1 MRKMRLDERGTSM
14 IEVMV
19 TLIILS
25 VVLLAASASSTTAT
39 RLLSASR
46 RDTDYWAAMSYQAE
60 TLLLEGYDRVTS
72 GSGVV
77 DGHAMSWTVTGTD
90 PDPMTVV
97 LIAQRPKGPF
107 EAAQDSIVLF
117 MTAVD
122 P

>member
-1 MRKMRLDERGTSM
+1 M

-25 VVLLAASASSTTAT
+25 VVLLAASASSSMAT
-39 RLLSASR
+39 RLLSTSR

-90 PDPMTVV
+90 PRIVV
-97 LIAQRPKGPF
+97 LITQRPKGLF

-117 MTAVD
+117 MTGVD